1 MPLDCIDIHVHFGAP
16 GDPDQ
21 GDPCYWSEEFTATV
35 AYRAFRL
42 LTGTWLTGLNL
53 AQAKK
58 HIVGAVESAEMVD
71 SCVLLAL
78 DQVYDEFGRAHLKD
92 RTHLYVSNEVILD
105 LVKENP
111 ELFFFGASVHPYSP
125 DWRDRIDAAIADGA
139 VLCKWLPS
147 AQQIDPSHP
156 LCEPF
161 YEKLAAHKLPLLCH
175 AGPELSIPTS
185 NHAFDVFNNPKYL
198 EKALRA
204 GVPVIVAHCALPF
217 DFPDNTDLEAFEP
230 YQELV
235 RLVRRADIEGWSIY
249 ADLSALLFF
258 RDRYIS
264 RVIADIPPQRLLF
277 GSDYPIPMSDLAYKK
292 KLTLID
298 WLRRF
303 WRSLTQKNL
312 LDKNYFLLQDMGFDP
327 AVFSNAVGLFA
338 GIKRTL

>member
-1 MPLDCIDIHVHFGAP
+1 MPLDCIDMHVHFGAP
-16 GDPDQ
+16 GDPAR
-21 GDPCYWSEEFTATV
+21 GDPCYWSEEFTRSA
-35 AYRAFRL
+35 AYKAFRL
-42 LTGTWLTGLNL
+42 ITGTWLTKLDL
-53 AQAKK
+53 AKAKK
-58 HIVGAVESAEMVD
+58 LMIRAVESAEMVD

-78 DQVYDEFGRAHLKD
+78 DQVYDESGRPHLKD
-92 RTHLYVSNEVILD
+92 RTHLYVSNEVIRD
-105 LVKENP
+105 LAEENP
-111 ELFFFGASVHPYSP
+111 ELFFFGASVHPYRP
-125 DWRDRIDAAIADGA
+125 DWRDRLDAAIADGA

-185 NHAFDVFNNPKYL
+185 DHAFDVFNNPKYL

-217 DFPDNTDLEAFEP
+217 DFPANTDLDTFEP
-230 YQELV
+230 YRELIRLV
-235 RLVRRADIEGWSIY
+235 RLAETEGWPVY

-258 RDRYIS
+258 RDRYIR
-264 RVIADIPPQRLLF
+264 RVIADIPPHRLLF
-277 GSDYPIPMSDLAYKK
+277 GSDYPIPMSDLAYKE
-292 KLTLID
+292 KLSFPV

-312 LDKNYFLLQDMGFDP
+312 LDKNYLLLQDMGFDP
-327 AVFSNAVGLFA
+327 SVFSNAVGLFA
-338 GIKRTL
+338 GIRRTL